1 MFKLFQSI
9 LSRLPSDS
17 VDLSARRDIFSR
29 PKQVNSKDR
38 TETLELPPSNPTTS
52 TPACWE
58 THRPKLTVQTCYL
71 QHTHTPTFP
80 HMFHERT
87 PLLRSCCQIWC
98 VPTTKRVWCPI
109 TGFMSWEE
117 NEKKGRVLKFSWRS
131 KSLEERSATLFL
143 RCIMHAPKFYEF
155 LNLLY
160 SDLSIKIYILGNKVI
175 GT

>member
-71 QHTHTPTFP
+71 QHTHTPP
-80 HMFHERT
+80 HPTH
-87 PLLRSCCQIWC
+87 LCCPSLSSTW
-98 VPTTKRVWCPI
+98 
-109 TGFMSWEE
+109 
-117 NEKKGRVLKFSWRS
+117 LH
-131 KSLEERSATLFL
+131 KSLYKLVLELKNINMNL
-143 RCIMHAPKFYEF
+143 RVELWRDPLIE
-155 LNLLY
+155 
-160 SDLSIKIYILGNKVI
+160 SIG
-175 GT
+175 